1 MSGHTL
7 VYKKPA
13 VKSIQKLP
21 LQIKKR
27 LKAKLEFFAAQDD
40 PLTFAKALTKPSDAQ
55 YRFRVGRYRVL
66 FDLEEESLVILL
78 VQHRKD
84 IYVAERRAPRL

>member
-1 MSGHTL
+1 MARYKI

-21 LQIKKR
+21 PQIKKR
-27 LKAKLEFFAAQDD
+27 LKVKIEFFLNQDN
-40 PLTFAKALTKPSDAQ
+40 PLVFAKVLTKPADAM
-55 YRFRVGRYRVL
+55 YRFRIGNYRVL
-66 FDLEEESLVILL
+66 FDIEGDRIVVLL

-84 IYVAERRAPRL
+84 VYKK